1 MISWSGITAAL
12 LTAMVFILS
21 GAQAH
26 ADIYRYQDENGVWH
40 FTNINSD
47 TRYQMYIRVR
57 DKDPSVF
64 IKKYDS
70 IIEQASD
77 TFGIDSS
84 LIKAVIKAE
93 SGFDHKATSS
103 KGAQGLMQLMPK
115 TATDMEVRDPY
126 EPEQNIFGGARY
138 LSDLLGRYNNNM
150 ERALAAYNAGPE
162 NVEAYKG
169 VPPFPETETF
179 IKRVLDYY
187 DTYKKTGTD

>member
-12 LTAMVFILS
+12 LTAMLFILS
-21 GAQAH
+21 GAQVH
-26 ADIYRYQDENGVWH
+26 ADIYRYQDETGVWH

-47 TRYQMYIRVR
+47 KRYQLYIRVR
-57 DKDPSVF
+57 DEDPSVF
-64 IKKYDS
+64 IEKYDS

-84 LIKAVIKAE
+84 LIKAVINAE
-93 SGFDHKATSS
+93 SGFDHKATSP

-115 TATDMEVRDPY
+115 TATDMEVGDPY
-126 EPEQNIFGGARY
+126 EPEENIFGGARY

-150 ERALAAYNAGPE
+150 DLALAAYNAGPE
-162 NVEAYKG
+162 NVEAYNG

-187 DTYKKTGTD
+187 DKYKKTGTD